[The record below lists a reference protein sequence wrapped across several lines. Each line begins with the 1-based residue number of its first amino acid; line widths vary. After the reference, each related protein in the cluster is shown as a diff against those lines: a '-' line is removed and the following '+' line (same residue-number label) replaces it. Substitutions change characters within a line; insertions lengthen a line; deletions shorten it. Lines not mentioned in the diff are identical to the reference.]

1 MRACLTGDLDIS
13 KSITRAI
20 ALWVH
25 LGFAAEYQGL
35 GGGML
40 TAEGAA
46 VAKIVVLR
54 SNSRSV
60 RLVNHRLNRII
71 VKPATIL
78 VPLSDRDSSSLHLRL
93 ILVA

>member
-46 VAKIVVLR
+46 VAK
-54 SNSRSV
+54 NSR
-60 RLVNHRLNRII
+60 
-71 VKPATIL
+71 PAIEL
-78 VPLSDRDSSSLHLRL
+78 AECSLGEPRS
-93 ILVA
+93 